1 MLRSV
6 QRGCAARPG
15 RPGTF
20 FQALPF
26 CKSCICCSFKHIQ
39 QVPLLVSKLAC
50 MCCRYMPAYKAYL
63 PGLYRNGPKAKA
75 QGGPLLVVEVDKIR
89 GLARQQPQPNRQI
102 VNAACLLLTVIFL
115 WSQLSVSA

>member
-1 MLRSV
+1 MCKETVLHEAGLELTSSPCHSASPASAAVQLR
-6 QRGCAARPG
+6 
-15 RPGTF
+15 
-20 FQALPF
+20 L
-26 CKSCICCSFKHIQ
+26 
-39 QVPLLVSKLAC
+39 LLVSKPEC

-63 PGLYRNGPKAKA
+63 PGLYRDGPKAKS

-89 GLARQQPQPNRQI
+89 GLAGQQPQPKRQI

>member
-1 MLRSV
+1 MLQSV
-6 QRGCAARPG
+6 QRGCAACPG
-15 RPGTF
+15 KP
-20 FQALPF
+20 LMF
-26 CKSCICCSFKHIQ
+26 CKSCHCCSFKRLHQ
-39 QVPLLVSKLAC
+39 RPLLVSKLVC

-63 PGLYRNGPKAKA
+63 PGLYRDGPKAKS

-89 GLARQQPQPNRQI
+89 GLAGQQPQPKRQI